1 MPQVE
6 APRVPVE
13 RLADGSF
20 ALHLDD
26 GERRVLASL
35 VQQLQAATSDGPD
48 LDDPAF
54 ARLYPTVMPDD
65 PARSAAYVDLVHADL
80 EAGRREALETVAATL
95 DATVVDGT
103 QAAAWLGVCNDLR
116 LVMGTRLG
124 IAAEDEDEDGD
135 DAGDDDPDHPDAF
148 ARMVFHYLGWLV
160 GAFVDALEPGLPDPE
175 H

>member
-1 MPQVE
+1 MQQVD

-13 RLADGSF
+13 RMADGRF
-20 ALHLDD
+20 VLRLDP

-35 VQQLQAATSDGPD
+35 VEQLRAATADGPD

-65 PARSAAYVDLVHADL
+65 PVRSAAFAGLVKADL
-80 EAGRREALETVAATL
+80 EAARREALETVAATL
-95 DATVVDGT
+95 DATSIDGA

-124 IAAEDEDEDGD
+124 IDREDEDPGATDDDGD
-135 DAGDDDPDHPDAF
+135 PDAM

-160 GAFVDALEPGLPDPE
+160 GAFVEALEAGLPEPRA
-175 H
+175 